1 MPSQKGLDIQV
12 SRHTRIQIS
21 NLYFQDHGTVPP
33 LLENTEQYICP
44 HCPNIYTDKKSF
56 NAHMRYKH
64 LNPPRKY
71 IKSQDQFQCPYCEK
85 TYQVNKAL
93 RDHIIMKHE
102 KSASHHCNICNGK
115 FPSAIKFRDHMKKVC
130 EKMSCVEPKTFVYI
144 CRYTLY
150 PKDLDSF

>member
-1 MPSQKGLDIQV
+1 MSTVWKLRNPYCHNVLWHNPDI
-12 SRHTRIQIS
+12 TF
-21 NLYFQDHGTVPP
+21 YFQDHGTVPP

-115 FPSAIKFRDHMKKVC
+115 FPSAIKFRDHMKKVRIC
-130 EKMSCVEPKTFVYI
+130 ERMSCVE
-144 CRYTLY
+144 
-150 PKDLDSF
+150 